1 MTLSNQVFTEAQQ
14 SLLTVAL
21 NCIIPEE
28 GNMPGAGDLGVIEF
42 IENLVAP
49 DPKLRRLVNEGLS
62 QIVVAAAVQSD
73 EEFVELD
80 KDGQNQALKE
90 VQAQQ
95 PAFFD
100 FLLRQCYNGYY
111 TNASVIE
118 LLGPDA
124 RNPQPTGFQISPF
137 NSEIVNNVRKLGTR
151 YRAI

>member
-111 TNASVIE
+111 TNAKIQDLIGYKRPSPSE
-118 LLGPDA
+118 YEYKPFDESLLEPQRQRGPFWT
-124 RNPQPTGFQISPF
+124 Q
-137 NSEIVNNVRKLGTR
+137 V
-151 YRAI
+151 